1 MRPSTYS
8 NEEIIAAGNELLQA
22 KTNITGYSLSIQLGG
37 GRPDRLIKVWLA
49 HLTENQN
56 AETKLIELSESL
68 EAALDNV
75 LDTIKSNLSSF
86 LVETDNRTNELAEKR
101 IEIERV
107 KFLESLC
114 ELEEKLSNADA
125 VINKNEDYIDAL
137 HIEINELKRY
147 QQRVLKLEKIVLQ
160 LETKELAYTNTVAD
174 KDRIISEQQARIS
187 ELKQVA

>member
-8 NEEIIAAGNELLQA
+8 NEEIIAAGNELLKA

-37 GRPDRLIKVWLA
+37 GRPERLIKVWLA

-56 AETKLIELSESL
+56 DETKLIELSESL

-101 IEIERV
+101 VEIERV
-107 KFLESLC
+107 KFLESLS

-147 QQRVLKLEKIVLQ
+147 QQRVLKLEKRVLQ
-160 LETKELAYTNTVAD
+160 LKTKEQAFTSTVAD
-174 KDRIISEQQARIS
+174 KDRIIAEQQARIS
-187 ELKQVA
+187 ELKQAA